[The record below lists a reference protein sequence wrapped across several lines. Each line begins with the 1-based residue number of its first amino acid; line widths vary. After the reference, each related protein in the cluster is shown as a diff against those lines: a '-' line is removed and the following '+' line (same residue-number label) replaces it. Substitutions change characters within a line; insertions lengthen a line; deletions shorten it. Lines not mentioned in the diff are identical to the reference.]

1 MKKATIAAALML
13 AALPLAAQQTG
24 VRVTA
29 RNAADNSLAF
39 DAAITGYGTFTIRL
53 AGADIRNHA

>member
-39 DAAITGYGTFTIRL
+39 DAAITGYGTFTMGL
-53 AGADIRNHA
+53 D

>member
-29 RNAADNSLAF
+29 RNAAHTVRWHS
-39 DAAITGYGTFTIRL
+39 TPP
-53 AGADIRNHA
+53 